1 LITVLRESELFP
13 FSPWMAL
20 HCFAQQILNWSEYLK

>member
-13 FSPWMAL
+13 FSPWMACTAL
-20 HCFAQQILNWSEYLK
+20 LSKYWTDLNT